1 MSVTEQG
8 TVASKGMLPNLGGN
22 VTRDAILEYA
32 RAVSPRYRAAT
43 KGEKGVILA
52 EFCLTTGHHRK
63 SAIRLFRRPPKAG
76 RTGVGRPRVYQAS
89 VGAALRQVWEAS
101 DRLCGKRLEPFL
113 VELVE
118 VLERHGELDISAEVR
133 AQLVA
138 MSASTIDRLLTPFRT
153 RGLRRPYTTRPSA
166 GALKALIPLRTFG
179 EWAEVEPGSV
189 QVDLVAHCGE
199 STEGFYL
206 TTLVAVD
213 VATSWCECEV
223 IWGKGKERVRSG
235 VHKTRLRLPFALKE
249 LHTDNGGEFIN
260 DLLYPWC
267 KNTGIR
273 LTRGRSYKKNDQ
285 AYVEQKNWAVPRRLI
300 GYDRY
305 SSKAAY
311 AQMQRLY
318 GLVRLY
324 VNFFQ
329 PTSKLIRKERDGAK
343 VHKTYDPARTPYQRL
358 LAANVLDDAT
368 RASMAN
374 LYARLNPVTLR
385 AQIDDALEALWK
397 LTERRQNQK
406 TTDTPQLDYAAS
418 G

>member
-1 MSVTEQG
+1 
-8 TVASKGMLPNLGGN
+8 
-22 VTRDAILEYA
+22 
-32 RAVSPRYRAAT
+32 
-43 KGEKGVILA
+43 
-52 EFCLTTGHHRK
+52 
-63 SAIRLFRRPPKAG
+63 
-76 RTGVGRPRVYQAS
+76 
-89 VGAALRQVWEAS
+89 
-101 DRLCGKRLEPFL
+101 
-113 VELVE
+113 
-118 VLERHGELDISAEVR
+118 
-133 AQLVA
+133 
-138 MSASTIDRLLTPFRT
+138 
-153 RGLRRPYTTRPSA
+153 
-166 GALKALIPLRTFG
+166 
-179 EWAEVEPGSV
+179 
-189 QVDLVAHCGE
+189 
-199 STEGFYL
+199 
-206 TTLVAVD
+206 
-213 VATSWCECEV
+213 
-223 IWGKGKERVRSG
+223 
-235 VHKTRLRLPFALKE
+235 
-249 LHTDNGGEFIN
+249 
-260 DLLYPWC
+260 
-267 KNTGIR
+267 